1 MQEEAFSPEQ
11 SIRLIQSMID
21 KTKNTVADDS
31 YYFLLWGWLVLIAC
45 MSQYILKVIVRTP
58 YHPMVWYLM
67 FLGIIFSII
76 HGFKQNRER
85 KVKTYVEEMLDHL
98 WISIFFSFVMFG
110 FIFARMGWQN
120 CYSFYMLLYAVGS
133 FVTGRTLKFP
143 PLVWGAVGSWLLAL
157 LSTFTSFDLN
167 MLLCG
172 AAIIVSYII
181 PGYLLRNK
189 YRKQL

>member
-1 MQEEAFSPEQ
+1 
-11 SIRLIQSMID
+11 
-21 KTKNTVADDS
+21 
-31 YYFLLWGWLVLIAC
+31 
-45 MSQYILKVIVRTP
+45 
-58 YHPMVWYLM
+58 
-67 FLGIIFSII
+67 
-76 HGFKQNRER
+76 
-85 KVKTYVEEMLDHL
+85 
-98 WISIFFSFVMFG
+98 
-110 FIFARMGWQN
+110 
-120 CYSFYMLLYAVGS
+120 MLLYAVGS